1 MNDAASAGP
10 GANRIDQPMSEAA
23 STVRKAH
30 PITTTRRDSFV
41 LTVSPAVRRGR
52 GGLVLRWAAL
62 GYVGLLVALPLA
74 ALVAKGVGVGAAGIV
89 RALTA
94 PAASASLWLTIWTAA
109 SMSVLN
115 AVMGTFTA
123 WLLVRH
129 DFPGRRFLSA
139 LVDLPL
145 AIPTLV
151 AGMMIVVLL
160 GPQSAIG
167 GYCARHGLDIVFAT
181 PGIILA
187 LLFINL
193 PMVVRAVEP
202 VLREL
207 DPAEE
212 EAAYTLGAGEVRIY
226 FQILLPPLLPAIAT
240 GTLQSF
246 ARSLAEFGSIVVVS
260 GNIPLRTLTSPV
272 YIFGEVESGSAETAA
287 AVSLVLLALAAGLLL
302 AVRGLERVLAAHKR
316 S

>member
-1 MNDAASAGP
+1 MA
-10 GANRIDQPMSEAA
+10 I
-23 STVRKAH
+23 
-30 PITTTRRDSFV
+30 F
-41 LTVSPAVRRGR
+41 
-52 GGLVLRWAAL
+52 
-62 GYVGLLVALPLA
+62 
-74 ALVAKGVGVGAAGIV
+74 
-89 RALTA
+89 
-94 PAASASLWLTIWTAA
+94 
-109 SMSVLN
+109 N

-129 DFPGRRFLSA
+129 DFYGRRFLSA

-160 GPQSAIG
+160 GPQSYIG
-167 GYCARHGLDIVFAT
+167 GAFARHGIDVVFAT
-181 PGIILA
+181 PGIIVA

-202 VLREL
+202 VMREL

-212 EAAYTLGAGEVRIY
+212 EAAHTLGASDISIY
-226 FQILLPPLLPAIAT
+226 FRVLLPPLLPAIAT

-246 ARSLAEFGSIVVVS
+246 ARALAEFGSIVIVS

-272 YIFGEVESGSAETAA
+272 YIYGEVESGAPDTAA
-287 AVSLVLLALAAGLLL
+287 AVSLVLLAFAACLLV
-302 AVRGLERVLAAHKR
+302 AVRWLERFLAAHR
-316 S
+316 RV

>member
-1 MNDAASAGP
+1 MNALVSSFLRNSLWP
-10 GANRIDQPMSEAA
+10 NRISRNSL
-23 STVRKAH
+23 STA
-30 PITTTRRDSFV
+30 
-41 LTVSPAVRRGR
+41 LSPAVQRGR
-52 GGLVLRWAAL
+52 GGLALRWVAL
-62 GYVGLLVALPLA
+62 VYVGLLVVLPLT
-74 ALVAKGVGVGAAGIV
+74 ALVAKGLGVGTHGIV
-89 RALTA
+89 QALSA
-94 PAASASLWLTIWTAA
+94 PAASAALWLTVWTAA
-109 SMSVLN
+109 LMSVIN

-129 DFPGRRFLSA
+129 DFPGSRIVSA

-167 GYCARHGLDIVFAT
+167 GYCSRHGFDIVFAT
-181 PGIILA
+181 PGIVLA

-202 VLREL
+202 VMREL
-207 DPAEE
+207 DPAEQ
-212 EAAYTLGAGEVRIY
+212 EAAHTLGASDVRIY

-246 ARSLAEFGSIVVVS
+246 ARALAEFGSIVVVS
-260 GNIPLRTLTSPV
+260 GNIPFRTLTSPV
-272 YIFGEVESGSAETAA
+272 YIFGEVESGASDTAA
-287 AVSLVLLALAAGLLL
+287 AVSLVLLALASALLL
-302 AVRGLERVLAAHKR
+302 AVRGLERFLAAYKR
-316 S
+316 T

>member
-1 MNDAASAGP
+1 MNG
-10 GANRIDQPMSEAA
+10 
-23 STVRKAH
+23 
-30 PITTTRRDSFV
+30 
-41 LTVSPAVRRGR
+41 VSRAVRHGY
-52 GGLVLRWAAL
+52 GGLVLRGVAML
-62 GYVGLLVALPLA
+62 YVGLLVVLPLA
-74 ALVAKGVGVGAAGIV
+74 ALVFKGVGVGPTGI
-89 RALTA
+89 AHSLTA
-94 PAASASLWLTIWTAA
+94 PTAKAALWLTLWTAA
-109 SMSVLN
+109 IMSVVN
-115 AVMGTFTA
+115 AAMGTFTA

-129 DFPGRRFLSA
+129 AFWGRRFLSA

-167 GYCARHGLDIVFAT
+167 GFCARHGLYIVFDT
-181 PGIILA
+181 PAIVLA

-202 VLREL
+202 VMREL

-272 YIFGEVESGSAETAA
+272 YIFGEVESGASDTAA
-287 AVSLVLLALAAGLLL
+287 AVSLVLLALAAALLL
-302 AVRGLERVLAAHKR
+302 AVRSLERYLSAHR
-316 S
+316 PI

>member
-1 MNDAASAGP
+1 
-10 GANRIDQPMSEAA
+10 MS
-23 STVRKAH
+23 
-30 PITTTRRDSFV
+30 D
-41 LTVSPAVRRGR
+41 VSRAVRRGPS
-52 GGLVLRWAAL
+52 GLVLRGIVAI
-62 GYVGLLVALPLA
+62 YVGLLVVLPLS
-74 ALVAKGVGVGAAGIV
+74 ALVVKGVGVGPTGIIHS
-89 RALTA
+89 LTA
-94 PAASASLWLTIWTAA
+94 PTAWAALWLTLWTAA
-109 SMSVLN
+109 IMSVVN

-129 DFPGRRFLSA
+129 TFWGRRFLSA

-160 GPQSAIG
+160 GPQSTLG
-167 GYCARHGLDIVFAT
+167 GFCAKHGLNIVFAT
-181 PGIILA
+181 PGIVLA

-202 VLREL
+202 VMREL

-212 EAAYTLGAGEVRIY
+212 EAAHTLGAGEVRIY

-246 ARSLAEFGSIVVVS
+246 ARALAEFGSIVVVS

-272 YIFGEVESGSAETAA
+272 YIFGEVESGAPETAA
-287 AVSLVLLALAAGLLL
+287 AVSLVLLALAASLLL
-302 AVRGLERVLAAHKR
+302 AVRGLERFLSAHR
-316 S
+316 RI

>member
-1 MNDAASAGP
+1 MN
-10 GANRIDQPMSEAA
+10 E
-23 STVRKAH
+23 VR
-30 PITTTRRDSFV
+30 R
-41 LTVSPAVRRGR
+41 AVRHGP
-52 GGLVLRWAAL
+52 GGLVLRGVVAF
-62 GYVGLLVALPLA
+62 YVGLLVLLPLL
-74 ALVAKGVGVGAAGIV
+74 ALVFKGVGVGPSGIIRAVMAPTARAA
-89 RALTA
+89 
-94 PAASASLWLTIWTAA
+94 LWLTLWTAA
-109 SMSVLN
+109 VMSIVN

-129 DFPGRRFLSA
+129 RFWGRRFLSS

-160 GPQSAIG
+160 GPQSKLG
-167 GYCARHGLDIVFAT
+167 GFFAQHGLDIVFAT

-202 VLREL
+202 VMREL

-212 EAAYTLGAGEVRIY
+212 EAARTLGAGDIRIF
-226 FQILLPPLLPAIAT
+226 FQILLPPLLPAIVT

-246 ARSLAEFGSIVVVS
+246 ARALAEFGSIVVVS

-272 YIFGEVESGSAETAA
+272 YIFGEVESGAAETAA
-287 AVSLVLLALAAGLLL
+287 AVSLVLLALAASLLL
-302 AVRGLERVLAAHKR
+302 AVRGLQQFLEAHR
-316 S
+316 RA

>member
-1 MNDAASAGP
+1 
-10 GANRIDQPMSEAA
+10 MSK
-23 STVRKAH
+23 VR
-30 PITTTRRDSFV
+30 R
-41 LTVSPAVRRGR
+41 AVRHGT
-52 GGLVLRWAAL
+52 GGLVLRGGVAL
-62 GYVGLLVALPLA
+62 YVGLLVVLPLV
-74 ALVAKGVGVGAAGIV
+74 ALVFKGVGVGPSGIFRAVMAPTARAA
-89 RALTA
+89 
-94 PAASASLWLTIWTAA
+94 LWLTLWTAA
-109 SMSVLN
+109 VMSVVN

-129 DFPGRRFLSA
+129 RFWGRQFLSS

-160 GPQSAIG
+160 GPQTRLG
-167 GYCARHGLDIVFAT
+167 GFFAQHGLDIVFAT

-202 VLREL
+202 VMREL

-212 EAAYTLGAGEVRIY
+212 EAARTLGASDLRTF

-246 ARSLAEFGSIVVVS
+246 ARALAEFGSIVVVS

-272 YIFGEVESGSAETAA
+272 YIFGEVESGAAGTAA
-287 AVSLVLLALAAGLLL
+287 AVSLVLLALAAALLL
-302 AVRGLERVLAAHKR
+302 AVRGLQQFLAGHR
-316 S
+316 RT

>member
-1 MNDAASAGP
+1 
-10 GANRIDQPMSEAA
+10 
-23 STVRKAH
+23 
-30 PITTTRRDSFV
+30 
-41 LTVSPAVRRGR
+41 
-52 GGLVLRWAAL
+52 
-62 GYVGLLVALPLA
+62 
-74 ALVAKGVGVGAAGIV
+74 
-89 RALTA
+89 
-94 PAASASLWLTIWTAA
+94 
-109 SMSVLN
+109 
-115 AVMGTFTA
+115 
-123 WLLVRH
+123 VRH
-129 DFPGRRFLSA
+129 EFPGKRLFSA

-160 GPQSAIG
+160 GPQSSLG
-167 GYCARHGLDIVFAT
+167 GYFSRHGFDVVFAT

-202 VLREL
+202 VMREL

-212 EAAYTLGAGEVRIY
+212 EAAHTLGAGDIRIY
-226 FQILLPPLLPAIAT
+226 FQVLLPPLLPAVAT

-272 YIFGEVESGSAETAA
+272 YIFGEVESGAPETAA
-287 AVSLVLLALAAGLLL
+287 AVSLVLLALAAALLL
-302 AVRGLERVLAAHKR
+302 AVRWLERFLAAHKR

>member
-1 MNDAASAGP
+1 MND
-10 GANRIDQPMSEAA
+10 
-23 STVRKAH
+23 
-30 PITTTRRDSFV
+30 
-41 LTVSPAVRRGR
+41 VSRAVRHGY
-52 GGLVLRWAAL
+52 GGLILRGIAML
-62 GYVGLLVALPLA
+62 YVGLLVVLPLA
-74 ALVAKGVGVGAAGIV
+74 ALVFKGVGVGLTGIV
-89 RALTA
+89 HSLTA
-94 PAASASLWLTIWTAA
+94 PTAKAALWLTLWTAA
-109 SMSVLN
+109 IMSVVN
-115 AVMGTFTA
+115 AAMGTFTA

-129 DFPGRRFLSA
+129 AFWGRRFLSA

-151 AGMMIVVLL
+151 AGMMIVILL
-160 GPQSAIG
+160 GPQSVIG
-167 GYCARHGLDIVFAT
+167 GFCARHGVNIVFDT
-181 PGIILA
+181 PAIVLA

-202 VLREL
+202 VMREL

-272 YIFGEVESGSAETAA
+272 YIFGEVESGASDTAA
-287 AVSLVLLALAAGLLL
+287 AVSLVLLALAAALLL
-302 AVRGLERVLAAHKR
+302 AVRGLERYLTAHR
-316 S
+316 RI

>member
-1 MNDAASAGP
+1 MN
-10 GANRIDQPMSEAA
+10 N
-23 STVRKAH
+23 VR
-30 PITTTRRDSFV
+30 R
-41 LTVSPAVRRGR
+41 AVRHGS
-52 GGLVLRWAAL
+52 GGQVLRAAVAF
-62 GYVGLLVALPLA
+62 YVGLLVVLPLV
-74 ALVAKGVGVGAAGIV
+74 ALVVKGVGVGPAGIF
-89 RALTA
+89 RAVMAPTA
-94 PAASASLWLTIWTAA
+94 RSALWLTLWTAGV
-109 SMSVLN
+109 MSAVN

-129 DFPGRRFLSA
+129 TFWGRRFLSS

-160 GPQSAIG
+160 GPQSKLG
-167 GYCARHGLDIVFAT
+167 GFFAEHGFDIVFAT
-181 PGIILA
+181 PGIVLA

-202 VLREL
+202 VMREL

-212 EAAYTLGAGEVRIY
+212 EAARTLGAGDIRIF
-226 FQILLPPLLPAIAT
+226 FQILLPPLLPAIVT

-246 ARSLAEFGSIVVVS
+246 ARALAEFGSIVVVS

-272 YIFGEVESGSAETAA
+272 YIFGEVESGAAETAA
-287 AVSLVLLALAAGLLL
+287 AVSLVLLALAATLLL
-302 AVRGLERVLAAHKR
+302 AVRGLQQFLAAHR
-316 S
+316 RT

>member
-1 MNDAASAGP
+1 MNETA
-10 GANRIDQPMSEAA
+10 
-23 STVRKAH
+23 TL
-30 PITTTRRDSFV
+30 PINPLATSRRRTSSISG
-41 LTVSPAVRRGR
+41 LSPAVRRGR
-52 GGLVLRWAAL
+52 GGLILRWAAL
-62 GYVGLLVALPLA
+62 AYVGLLVVLPLL
-74 ALVAKGVGVGAAGIV
+74 ALVVKGLSVGGAGILN
-89 RALTA
+89 ALTA
-94 PAASASLWLTIWTAA
+94 PAASAALWLTIWTAA
-109 SMSVLN
+109 VMSVIN

-151 AGMMIVVLL
+151 AGMMIVILL
-160 GPQSAIG
+160 GPQSALG
-167 GYCARHGLDIVFAT
+167 EYCARHGVDIVFAT
-181 PGIILA
+181 PGIVIA

-212 EAAYTLGAGEVRIY
+212 EAAHTLGAGDVRVY
-226 FQILLPPLLPAIAT
+226 FQVLLPPLLPAIAT

-272 YIFGEVESGSAETAA
+272 YIFGEVESGAPDAAA
-287 AVSLVLLALAAGLLL
+287 AVSLVLLALAATLLL

>member
-1 MNDAASAGP
+1 
-10 GANRIDQPMSEAA
+10 MSE
-23 STVRKAH
+23 VR
-30 PITTTRRDSFV
+30 R
-41 LTVSPAVRRGR
+41 AVRHGA
-52 GGLVLRWAAL
+52 GGLVKRGVVAL
-62 GYVGLLVALPLA
+62 YVGLLVALPTV
-74 ALVAKGVGVGAAGIV
+74 ALVWKGVGVGPSGVV
-89 RALTA
+89 RAVMAPTA
-94 PAASASLWLTIWTAA
+94 RAALWLTLWTAA
-109 SMSVLN
+109 VMSVVN

-129 DFPGRRFLSA
+129 TFWGRRLLSS

-160 GPQSAIG
+160 GPQSRLG
-167 GYCARHGLDIVFAT
+167 GFFAQRGLDIVFAS

-202 VLREL
+202 VMREL

-212 EAAYTLGAGEVRIY
+212 EAARTLGAGDVRIF

-246 ARSLAEFGSIVVVS
+246 ARALAEFGSIVVVS

-272 YIFGEVESGSAETAA
+272 YIFGEVESGAPETAA
-287 AVSLVLLALAAGLLL
+287 AVSLVLLALAATLLL
-302 AVRGLERVLAAHKR
+302 VVRGLQQFLAAHR
-316 S
+316 RT